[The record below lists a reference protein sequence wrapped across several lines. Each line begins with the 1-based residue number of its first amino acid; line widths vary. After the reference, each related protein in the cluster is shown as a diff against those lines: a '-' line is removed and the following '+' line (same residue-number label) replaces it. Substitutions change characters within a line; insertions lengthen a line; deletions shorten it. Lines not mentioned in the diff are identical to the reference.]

1 MISCFKNH
9 VAAVLK
15 MVCGGQGWKQWGDQ
29 IDPRLGAT
37 AMSKPEMLVV
47 VLA

>member
-1 MISCFKNH
+1 MLSCFKND

-15 MVCGGQGWKQWGDQ
+15 MVCRGQGWKQRGDQ

-37 AMSKPEMLVV
+37 AMSKPEILVV